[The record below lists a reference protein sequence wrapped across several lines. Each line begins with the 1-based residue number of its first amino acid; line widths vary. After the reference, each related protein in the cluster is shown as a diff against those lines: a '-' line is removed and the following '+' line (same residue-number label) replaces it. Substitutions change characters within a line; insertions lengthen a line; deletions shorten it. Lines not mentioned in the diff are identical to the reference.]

1 MLTVDAVFWRCTAA
15 NAQELQLPKRIC
27 VKPLSSNKHRK
38 HGYAMVGSCPL
49 HNSDKNLES
58 LCTARFTIDDL
69 FGMLP
74 VSDLQNKTTYKNIFC
89 AMCNQASNVT
99 YWKFSAACRRL
110 SSHDIPTNRSLM
122 LAFITRQPECGWNF
136 QPPRVKSEKLCLA
149 LEQKCPDSDLVHEE
163 PLLRELCSFYVVPAC
178 TNPHCDICK
187 GEGIEWYACEAPR
200 TGGEGSHYSMPPP
213 LNILFDFS
221 SSCHSLQVGD
231 RKTVIKNK
239 RCSENFVFDPVAE
252 KCVQIYFPISN
263 FEIIDSRNFGVSKN
277 NSYINGSQVENKI
290 NCSHVKVNISSVTYL
305 SNGSI
310 WISLHKRMYNKERYF
325 INGTSVFLCADFKRA
340 YTVTEELASTEIS
353 PLQIITCI
361 GCIISM
367 ISLIALLG
375 IYIALPELRTLPG
388 KNLISLSC
396 AMLLY
401 HIFFLLT
408 GQTDKPNLCMA
419 VSVLLH
425 YFLLSSFCWMGVMAF
440 DVKKTFGVKGNWLHL
455 IQEAQ

>member
-1 MLTVDAVFWRCTAA
+1 
-15 NAQELQLPKRIC
+15 
-27 VKPLSSNKHRK
+27 
-38 HGYAMVGSCPL
+38 
-49 HNSDKNLES
+49 
-58 LCTARFTIDDL
+58 
-69 FGMLP
+69 
-74 VSDLQNKTTYKNIFC
+74 
-89 AMCNQASNVT
+89 
-99 YWKFSAACRRL
+99 
-110 SSHDIPTNRSLM
+110 M

-353 PLQIITCI
+353 PLQIVTYI

-408 GQTDKPNLCMA
+408 DQTSKPNLCMA

-440 DVKKTFGVKGNWLHL
+440 DVKKTFGVKGQARSGNDDNRKALVRYSIFAWTTPAVIVLMSVTLDKTNTFIIGYAKVFCWISNGKALLLVLGVPVAIILLFNVVALTCDDFNLENTKVHSPHGRS
-455 IQEAQ
+455 E

>member
-1 MLTVDAVFWRCTAA
+1 
-15 NAQELQLPKRIC
+15 
-27 VKPLSSNKHRK
+27 
-38 HGYAMVGSCPL
+38 MVGRCPL
-49 HNSDKNLES
+49 HNTDKNLES

-89 AMCNQASNVT
+89 AMCNQASNLT
-99 YWKFSAACRRL
+99 YWKFSATCQGL
-110 SSHDIPTNRSLM
+110 SPHKIPANRSLM

-136 QPPRVKSEKLCLA
+136 QPPRVQSEKLCLA
-149 LEQKCPDSDLVHEE
+149 SEQKCPDSDLVHEE
-163 PLLRELCSFYVVPAC
+163 PLLRDLCSFYVVPAC
-178 TNPHCDICK
+178 PYDSQRENPHCDICK
-187 GEGIEWYACEAPR
+187 GEGIEWYACAAP
-200 TGGEGSHYSMPPP
+200 ELFSKGSHSNMPPP

-231 RKTVIKNK
+231 RKTVLKNK
-239 RCSENFVFDPVAE
+239 RCSENFVFDPIAE

-263 FEIIDSRNFGVSKN
+263 FEIMESRNFDVSKN
-277 NSYINGSQVENKI
+277 KSFFNGSRVENKI
-290 NCSHVKVNISSVTYL
+290 NCSYVKMNISSVTYL

-310 WISLHKRMYNKERYF
+310 WISLHKRMYNKGRYF
-325 INGTSVFLCADFKRA
+325 INGSLVFLCADFKRS
-340 YTVTEELASTEIS
+340 YTETEELVSMEMS

-367 ISLIALLG
+367 ISLIALLS

-408 GQTDKPNLCMA
+408 GQTDKPNLCMV

-425 YFLLSSFCWMGVMAF
+425 YFLLSSFCWMSVMAF
-440 DVKKTFGVKGNWLHL
+440 DVKKTFGVKGN
-455 IQEAQ
+455 